1 MFKNLYLFRLLPE
14 WKLNGEQLRQRLQS
28 HALDE
33 SQTLSMQQLGWVP
46 PRKGGDLCIVTEGG
60 QCLFALRVQKRLL
73 PATVVKQVAAVRID
87 ELEER
92 QGFRPGKKMRKEIT
106 ERVHDEL
113 LPKAFIVY
121 RDTQVWVDLKNR
133 WLVID
138 TATAS
143 KADEVIGALAKA
155 IDPIHIESL
164 LVQQS
169 SAACMTNWLLD
180 DEAPN
185 NFTIDQDAELRAG
198 GQSKARIRWVKTSID
213 AEDARRHISD
223 GKQCTRLAMTWKDR
237 ISFVST
243 ESLTL
248 RSVAPLNVL
257 KEDVGPAKDED
268 ERFHSDFALMS
279 GEFAQLLADLVD
291 AHGGFRRALEHAE
304 SSAPAELS
312 A

>member
-169 SAACMTNWLLD
+169 SAACMTNWLL
-180 DEAPN
+180 
-185 NFTIDQDAELRAG
+185 
-198 GQSKARIRWVKTSID
+198 
-213 AEDARRHISD
+213 
-223 GKQCTRLAMTWKDR
+223 
-237 ISFVST
+237 
-243 ESLTL
+243 
-248 RSVAPLNVL
+248 
-257 KEDVGPAKDED
+257 
-268 ERFHSDFALMS
+268 
-279 GEFAQLLADLVD
+279 
-291 AHGGFRRALEHAE
+291 FRRARTAAAAVADLRTKEIIIGPFSMNWSVNSYYQTLRACPSFSQGVPPFRRRPRPRKSPCPVETLDRRHRLQQQRRRRRRPGFVALVR
-304 SSAPAELS
+304 AA
-312 A
+312 